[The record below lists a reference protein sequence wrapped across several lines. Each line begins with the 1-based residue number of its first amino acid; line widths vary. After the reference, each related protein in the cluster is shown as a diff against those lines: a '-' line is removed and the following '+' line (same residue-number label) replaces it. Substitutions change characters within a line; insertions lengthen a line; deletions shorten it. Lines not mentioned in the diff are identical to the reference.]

1 VATLSSKTVGDPRHL
16 LGVAAEH
23 AAAAG
28 LQGAGLEILL
38 RNWRRRSGELDIV
51 AREGDVLV
59 IAEVRIRN
67 HADFGSAA
75 DSVDARKCQRII
87 RTTQQLLQ
95 QNPPLARL
103 RVRFDVIAAE
113 NVGAASAA
121 DANVGGKPPQ
131 GTRWLTDPSGRFRLQ
146 WIRHAFSA
154 TR

>member
-1 VATLSSKTVGDPRHL
+1 MATLSSNTSDPRHL
-16 LGVAAEH
+16 LGAAAEQ

-28 LQGAGLEILL
+28 LQAAGLEILL

-51 AREGDVLV
+51 AREADVLV
-59 IAEVRIRN
+59 IGEVRVRN

-113 NVGAASAA
+113 IIDAASAREG
-121 DANVGGKPPQ
+121 NGGAMPPQ
-131 GTRWLTDPSGRFRLQ
+131 GTRWLTDPSGRFKLQ